1 MQPIHIILTI
11 IAYFGVL
18 ILISYLT
25 GKSANNQTFFK
36 ANNSSPWYL
45 VAFGMIGASLSGVT
59 FISVPGWVATQQMGY
74 MQMVLGYV
82 VGYAVIGLVLLPLYY
97 KLNLTSIYTYLED
110 RFGRFS
116 YKTGAWFFLLSRTI
130 GASFRLFLVANVF
143 QLILFDA
150 YNIPFWVTVTITI
163 LLIWLYTFKGGI
175 KTIVWTDTL
184 QTLFMLI
191 AVGVSIVMVKDSLQ
205 IDNLF
210 SYVAENKLSK
220 IFFFENIN
228 AGNYFWKQFFSG
240 AFIAI
245 AMTGLDQDM
254 MQKNLTCRNLKD
266 AQKNMFWFT
275 IVLVVVNFF
284 FLALG
289 ILLTDY
295 ASVHELTA
303 QKDQLFPAIAMSEH
317 AGFLTSIFFLLG
329 LIAAAYSSAD
339 SALTSL
345 TTSFSID
352 ILEINKKENEVEKE
366 KIRKKIH
373 IIFSFILVATILI
386 FKYFIANV
394 SVIAKIFQFAGYTY
408 GPLLGLYAFGLF
420 TKHKVKDKLVP
431 VICVLAP
438 ILTYTIS
445 QFSKEKLGFDFSFV
459 ILVLNGLLTFLGL
472 AFISGESRRSEKAPS
487 SVSSIY
493 APIILSILGF
503 TRSIINGFQST
514 IGIVFFMLAI
524 IWLLI
529 ALNRVYKK

>member
-1 MQPIHIILTI
+1 MQPLYILLLI
-11 IAYFGVL
+11 VAYFSVL
-18 ILISYLT
+18 VFISYIT

-59 FISVPGWVATQQMGY
+59 FISVPGWIEGQQMSY
-74 MQMVLGYV
+74 MQMVLGYTI
-82 VGYAVIGLVLLPLYY
+82 GYAVIGLVLLPLYY

-110 RFGRFS
+110 RFGKFS
-116 YKTGAWFFLLSRTI
+116 YKTGASFFLISRTV
-130 GASFRLFLVANVF
+130 GAAFRLFLVAKVL
-143 QLILFDA
+143 QLILFDE
-150 YNIPFWVTVTITI
+150 YGIPFWVTVTITI

-191 AVGVSIVMVKDSLQ
+191 AVGVCIVMIKDALQ
-205 IDNLF
+205 IESLF
-210 SYVAENKLSK
+210 SYISDNKLSK
-220 IFFFENIN
+220 IFFFEDVK

-245 AMTGLDQDM
+245 VMTGLDQDM

-275 IVLVVVNFF
+275 IVLVIVNFF

-289 ILLTDY
+289 VLLTDY
-295 ASVHELTA
+295 ATVNEINAH
-303 QKDQLFPAIAMSEH
+303 KDNLFPTIAMSGNLGL
-317 AGFLTSIFFLLG
+317 ATSLFFLLG

-352 ILEINKKENEVEKE
+352 ILEIDKKENEQEKE
-366 KIRKKIH
+366 QIRKKIH
-373 IIFSFILVATILI
+373 VLFSVILIATILV
-386 FKYFIANV
+386 FKYFIAND

-420 TKHKVKDKLVP
+420 TKLNVRDKLVP
-431 VICVLAP
+431 YICVIAP
-438 ILTYTIS
+438 ILTYFIS
-445 QFSKEKLGFDFSFV
+445 DYSKTNLGFDFGFFV
-459 ILVLNGLLTFLGL
+459 LILNGFLTFIGL
-472 AFISGESRRSEKAPS
+472 
-487 SVSSIY
+487 
-493 APIILSILGF
+493 LSIKE
-503 TRSIINGFQST
+503 SKH
-514 IGIVFFMLAI
+514 A
-524 IWLLI
+524 
-529 ALNRVYKK
+529 